1 MIILPPELY
10 EGKAARTSQ
19 IYPIIMILLWFPA
32 KKKVTSPIA
41 APLFLIVHQQ
51 AFVDFRQPL
60 QGFNFVYQATSFIFA
75 GICMT
80 VSSSQL
86 VYRHV

>member
-1 MIILPPELY
+1 MFIGFTLF
-10 EGKAARTSQ
+10 SQ
-19 IYPIIMILLWFPA
+19 LNMERLN
-32 KKKVTSPIA
+32 KVTLPIA

-60 QGFNFVYQATSFIFA
+60 QDFNFVYQATSFIFA

-80 VSSSQL
+80 LSSSQL